1 MLSVLIPTYNYNV
14 VTLVK
19 SLYEQLKQQNIS
31 FEIICFDNG
40 SKSELNLKN
49 EQINSL
55 DFCAFIPLKNNGGRS
70 KIRNL
75 LAEKAKYKWLLFL
88 DADVLPVSKNF
99 IKNYLDSTK
108 INNQNVVF
116 GGLKYHDNKPSDNKM
131 LRWVYGK
138 GREEISLKIRKL
150 NPSVHFT
157 SANFLI
163 KKNIFQEIKFDES
176 LVEYGH
182 EDTLLAIDLKKKN
195 IPIIQID
202 NLVYHLGLDQNEQF
216 IAKTKKAIENLLY
229 LNNQKR
235 IEGKENK
242 LLKKFNE
249 IKSVRM
255 TQFFSVLFKFF
266 SKKMETNL
274 NSNAPSLFIYD
285 LYKLGYICMISKK

>member
-19 SLYEQLKQQNIS
+19 SLYDQLKQQNIS

-55 DFCAFIPLKNNGGRS
+55 DFCVFIPLKNNGGRS

-108 INNQNVVF
+108 INNQNVIF
-116 GGLKYHDNKPSDNKM
+116 GGLKYDNNKPSDDKM

-138 GREEISLKIRKL
+138 DREEIPLKIRKL
-150 NPSVHFT
+150 NSSIHFT

-163 KKNIFQEIKFDES
+163 KKSVFQEIKFDES

-195 IPIIQID
+195 TPIIQID
-202 NLVYHLGLDQNEQF
+202 NPVYHLGLDENEQF
-216 IAKTKKAIENLLY
+216 IEKTKKSIENLLF
-229 LNNQKR
+229 LNNHKR
-235 IEGKENK
+235 IGVKENK
-242 LLKKFNE
+242 LLKKVNE

-255 TQFFSVLFKFF
+255 IHFFSTFFKLF

-274 NSNAPSLFIYD
+274 NSKTPSLFIYD
-285 LYKLGYICMISKK
+285 LYKLGYICTISKK

>member
-1 MLSVLIPTYNYNV
+1 MLSILIPTYNYDI

-19 SLYEQLKQQNIS
+19 SLYEQLKQQDIF

-49 EQINSL
+49 EEINPL
-55 DFCAFIPLKNNGGRS
+55 DFCIFIPLKNNGGRS
-70 KIRNL
+70 RIRNL
-75 LAEKAKYKWLLFL
+75 LAKKAKYKWLLFL

-108 INNQNVVF
+108 IKNQNVVF
-116 GGLKYHDNKPSDNKM
+116 GGLKYDDNKPSDNKM

-138 GREEISLKIRKL
+138 KREEISLKIRKL

-163 KKNIFQEIKFDES
+163 KKNIFQKIKFDES
-176 LVEYGH
+176 LIEYGH
-182 EDTLLAIDLKKKN
+182 EDTLLAIDLKKEN

-202 NLVYHLGLDQNEQF
+202 NPVYHLGLDENEQF
-216 IAKTKKAIENLLY
+216 IVKTKKAIANLVF

-235 IEGKENK
+235 IGVKENK

-249 IKSVRM
+249 IKSIRM
-255 TQFFSVLFKFF
+255 NQFFSTLFKFF

-274 NSNAPSLFIYD
+274 NSKTPSLFIYD
-285 LYKLGYICMISKK
+285 LYKLGYICSISKK